1 MADTSKE
8 GGVLVEFQPMSPEE
22 MQRTM
27 QFLLAS
33 QAQFAA
39 DFERLSIKVDGLA
52 GKVDGLTD
60 KVAGVTD
67 AVGRPDHGCGSH
79 PRGRRG
85 PGRVP

>member
-33 QAQFAA
+33 QAQF
-39 DFERLSIKVDGLA
+39 
-52 GKVDGLTD
+52 
-60 KVAGVTD
+60 VAISS
-67 AVGRPDHGCGSH
+67 GCRSS
-79 PRGRRG
+79 
-85 PGRVP
+85 